1 MSEHTLEPWFYTGS
15 DIWNLVPD
23 NNGEATQNL
32 IANASENDARRIV
45 ACVNACAGIETETI
59 ESVDSDN
66 AFRSLCSQG
75 FARAFK
81 AVNP

>member
-1 MSEHTLEPWFYTGS
+1 MSEHTIEPWFYTGS

-23 NNGEATQNL
+23 NNGEATQDL

-59 ESVDSDN
+59 ESVDSEKIN
-66 AFRSLCSQG
+66 SLIEDSDLW
-75 FARAFK
+75 RLRYERR
-81 AVNP
+81 V